1 MKFSPYLR
9 AFCLVFLL
17 LWANISRAQ
26 HALIHGGIVRGDLAK
41 REIALAFT
49 GHEFAEGGEVIL
61 RTLRNEKVKA
71 SFFFTGDFYRN
82 PSFKALI
89 RKLKAEKH
97 YLGAHS
103 DKHLLY
109 CDWVKRDSLLV
120 SRSEFLTDLKANYR
134 EMETFGI
141 RKKEAFYFLP
151 PFEWYNDSISLW
163 TDQEGLKLINFTSGT
178 RSNADY
184 TTPGMKNYRSSQ
196 EIYKSIMDYETKE
209 KDGLNGFILLV
220 HIGVSPA
227 RTDKFYQYLKPL
239 IKELKAKNY
248 TFVRI
253 DQLLR

>member
-1 MKFSPYLR
+1 MKFPPCLR
-9 AFCLVFLL
+9 AFCLVVLL
-17 LWANISRAQ
+17 LWVNISRAQ
-26 HALIHGGIVRGDLAK
+26 HTLIHGGTVRGDLGK
-41 REIALAFT
+41 REIALVFT

-82 PSFKALI
+82 PSFEALI
-89 RKLKAEKH
+89 RKLKTEKH

-120 SRSEFLTDLKANYR
+120 SGSEFLRDLKANYH
-134 EMETFGI
+134 EMKKFDI
-141 RKKEAFYFLP
+141 SKKEALYFLP
-151 PFEWYNDSISLW
+151 PFEWYNDSISFW
-163 TDQEGLKLINFTSGT
+163 TGQEGLKLINFTSGT

-184 TTPGMKNYRSSQ
+184 TTPDMKNYRSSR
-196 EIYKSIMDYETKE
+196 EIYKSITDYEI
-209 KDGLNGFILLV
+209 KDKNGLNGFILLV

-227 RTDKFYQYLKPL
+227 RTDKFYQYLEPL